1 MNINLETW
9 TLVILVIAAAITVG
23 AITAIHFNLRKGKT
37 NGTQTH
43 FVDSTDEV
51 FSRDGSCNKCEIR
64 PNEEA

>member
-9 TLVILVIAAAITVG
+9 TIVILVIAAAITVG

-43 FVDSTDEV
+43 FVDTTETP
-51 FSRDGSCNKCEIR
+51 FSRKGQCAKCKVP